1 MAATERTT
9 FVRRPSLVARPA
21 LFGRLSAGYDGG
33 VTLISAP
40 AGSGKSVLLRSWIE
54 AAGMGERTAW
64 VSVERDES
72 DEQRFWLAVV
82 EALRTAAGMGGPID
96 DLGPAPGF
104 DGVGVV
110 ERIIDGARSLDEPLL
125 FVIDDLHHLLEP
137 RALAALEVLLDRRPP
152 QLRVVLSTRHDPP
165 LGLHRLRL
173 AGELTELRATD
184 LRFQLD
190 ETSELLSAAGI
201 TLSADAVESLQARTE
216 GWVAGLR
223 LAALSL
229 AGRPDAERFVAEFS
243 GSERTVADY
252 LFAEV
257 LQREPEPVR
266 QLLLR
271 TSILERVNGSIA
283 DRLLG
288 TEGSERILLE
298 LEDAGAFVYSI
309 DRDRTWFRYHNLLAD
324 LLRLELRR
332 TEPAALPG
340 LHRLAAEWYAEH
352 GFPIDAIRHAQAAK
366 DWRYAGDLVGQFGF
380 SISLDGSFAT
390 MRALLERFPKEEFA
404 NPELAAFLAYGEVI
418 RPSLDTAASYIALAE
433 RHAAEV
439 PAERVPLFEAML
451 GTARLTL
458 ARWRGD
464 YGVAVRQVP
473 PLLESSPAATIS
485 QIGAENDVRAV
496 ALLTLGIVETWAGA
510 GDDAERHLRE
520 AVELAR
526 RIGRPYV
533 EQGCLAHLAV
543 AVARHSVSAGRD
555 LALQALDIQERFG
568 WQSEPVVPIV
578 FAVIG
583 AADVLQGRFDE
594 ADSWLERAEQSL
606 RPNAEP
612 AKEILVRYSRGLHRL
627 GQGRHSEAL
636 ALFAETQRLQSFLVA
651 PDPLAISARALQAQ
665 TLVSLGDATAA
676 GAVLETVSAAE
687 REFAETRIAFAAL
700 HLARRDARAAVDVL
714 APVRA
719 GTAPVIADY
728 SLANGLIVDAVARDL
743 LGDAKGAEDDVERA
757 LDLAEP
763 DALVLPFLITPA
775 RELLE
780 RHPRHRTAHAA
791 LLATILDVLAGS
803 PVRAKRGEPV
813 ELAEDLTESEIRV
826 LRYLPSNLS
835 APEIAAQVFLSTS
848 TVKTHM
854 RHVYEKL
861 GVHKRTEA
869 VERARDLGLLG
880 PSVRSRR

>member
-298 LEDAGAFVYSI
+298 LEDAGAFVYYI

>member
-9 FVRRPSLVARPA
+9 SIRRPTLVARPA
-21 LFGRLSAGYDGG
+21 LFERLSAGYAGG

-40 AGSGKSVLLRSWIE
+40 AGSGKTVLLRSWIE
-54 AAGMGERTAW
+54 AAGLGERTAW
-64 VSVERDES
+64 VSVERDEC

-82 EALRTAAGMGGPID
+82 EALRTAAGMEGPID

-110 ERIIDGARSLDEPLL
+110 ERIIDGAQSLDEPLL

-137 RALAALEVLLDRRPP
+137 RALAALELLLDRRPP

-184 LRFQLD
+184 LRFALD
-190 ETSELLSAAGI
+190 ETNELLSTAGI
-201 TLSADAVESLQARTE
+201 ALSRAAVDSLQARTE

-223 LAALSL
+223 LAVLSL
-229 AGRPDAERFVAEFS
+229 AGRPDPDRFVAEFS

-271 TSILERVNGSIA
+271 TSILGRVNGSIA

-309 DRDRTWFRYHNLLAD
+309 DRERSWFRYHNLLAD

-332 TEPAALPG
+332 TEPAAVPG
-340 LHRLAAEWYAEH
+340 LHRVAAEWYAER
-352 GFPIDAIRHAQAAK
+352 GFPIDAIRQAQAAA
-366 DWRYAGDLVGQFGF
+366 DWRYAGDLIGRFGF

-390 MRALLERFPKEEFA
+390 MRALLEPFPKEAFT

-433 RHAAEV
+433 RHASEV
-439 PAERVPLFEAML
+439 PQDRLPLFEAML
-451 GTARLTL
+451 TTARLTL

-464 YGVAVRQVP
+464 YSAAMRDMP
-473 PLLESSPAATIS
+473 ALLEPSAAETVS
-485 QIGAENDVRAV
+485 QIAAENDVRAV
-496 ALLTLGIVETWAGA
+496 ALMTLGIVETWAGA
-510 GDDAERHLRE
+510 GDDAEQHLRE
-520 AVELAR
+520 AADLAR

-533 EQGCLAHLAV
+533 EQGSLAHLAV

-555 LALQALDIQERFG
+555 LALQTLDIQERYG

-583 AADVLQGRFDE
+583 AVDVLQGRFDE
-594 ADSWLERAEQSL
+594 AEPWLDRAEQSL

-627 GQGRHSEAL
+627 GQGRATDAL
-636 ALFAETQRLQSFLVA
+636 ALFAEAQRLQSFLVA
-651 PDPLAISARALQAQ
+651 PDPLAISACALAAQ
-665 TLVSLGDATAA
+665 TLAGLGDAAA
-676 GAVLETVSAAE
+676 AAAVLDTVSTEE
-687 REFAETRIAFAAL
+687 REFAETRIALATI
-700 HLARRDARAAVDVL
+700 HLARRDPQAAVDAL
-714 APVRA
+714 APLRA
-719 GTAPVIADY
+719 GELPAIADY
-728 SLANGLIVDAVARDL
+728 SRPNGFIVDAVARDR
-743 LGDAKGAEDDVERA
+743 LGDSKAAEDDVERA

-763 DALVLPFLITPA
+763 DALVLPFLLTPA

-803 PVRAKRGEPV
+803 PVRARRGEQM

-835 APEIAAQVFLSTS
+835 APEIAATVFLSTS

-854 RHVYEKL
+854 RHIYEKL
-861 GVHKRTEA
+861 GAHKRTEA
-869 VERARDLGLLG
+869 VERARELGLLG
-880 PSVRSRR
+880 PSARTRR

>member
-1 MAATERTT
+1 
-9 FVRRPSLVARPA
+9 
-21 LFGRLSAGYDGG
+21 
-33 VTLISAP
+33 
-40 AGSGKSVLLRSWIE
+40 
-54 AAGMGERTAW
+54 MGERTAW

-298 LEDAGAFVYSI
+298 LEDAGAFVYYI

-687 REFAETRIAFAAL
+687 REFAETRISFAAL

>member
-1 MAATERTT
+1 
-9 FVRRPSLVARPA
+9 
-21 LFGRLSAGYDGG
+21 
-33 VTLISAP
+33 
-40 AGSGKSVLLRSWIE
+40 
-54 AAGMGERTAW
+54 
-64 VSVERDES
+64 
-72 DEQRFWLAVV
+72 
-82 EALRTAAGMGGPID
+82 
-96 DLGPAPGF
+96 
-104 DGVGVV
+104 
-110 ERIIDGARSLDEPLL
+110 
-125 FVIDDLHHLLEP
+125 
-137 RALAALEVLLDRRPP
+137 
-152 QLRVVLSTRHDPP
+152 VVLSTRHDPP

-184 LRFQLD
+184 LRFALD
-190 ETSELLSAAGI
+190 ETNELLCTAGI
-201 TLSADAVESLQARTE
+201 ALSRAAVDSLQARTE

-223 LAALSL
+223 LAVLSL
-229 AGRPDAERFVAEFS
+229 AGRPDPDRFVAEFS

-271 TSILERVNGSIA
+271 TSILGRVNGSIA

-309 DRDRTWFRYHNLLAD
+309 DRERSWFRYHNLLAD

-332 TEPAALPG
+332 TEPAAVPG
-340 LHRLAAEWYAEH
+340 LHRVAAEWYAER
-352 GFPIDAIRHAQAAK
+352 GFPIDAIRQAQAAA
-366 DWRYAGDLVGQFGF
+366 DWRYAGDLIGRFGF

-390 MRALLERFPKEEFA
+390 MRALLEPFPKEAFT

-433 RHAAEV
+433 RHASEV
-439 PAERVPLFEAML
+439 PQDRLPLFEAML
-451 GTARLTL
+451 TTARLTL

-464 YGVAVRQVP
+464 YSAAMRDMP
-473 PLLESSPAATIS
+473 ALLEPSAAETVS
-485 QIGAENDVRAV
+485 QIAAENDVRAV
-496 ALLTLGIVETWAGA
+496 ALMTLGIVETWAGA
-510 GDDAERHLRE
+510 GDDAEQHLRE
-520 AVELAR
+520 AADLAR

-533 EQGCLAHLAV
+533 EQGSLAHLAV

-555 LALQALDIQERFG
+555 LALQTLDIQERYG

-583 AADVLQGRFDE
+583 AVDVLQGRFDE
-594 ADSWLERAEQSL
+594 AEPWLDRAEQSL

-627 GQGRHSEAL
+627 GQGRATDAL
-636 ALFAETQRLQSFLVA
+636 ALFAEAQRLQSFLVA
-651 PDPLAISARALQAQ
+651 PDPLAISACALAAQ
-665 TLVSLGDATAA
+665 TLAGLGDAAA
-676 GAVLETVSAAE
+676 AAAVLDTVSTAE
-687 REFAETRIAFAAL
+687 REFAETRIALATI
-700 HLARRDARAAVDVL
+700 HLARRDPQAAVDAL
-714 APVRA
+714 APLRA
-719 GTAPVIADY
+719 GELPAIADY
-728 SLANGLIVDAVARDL
+728 SRPNGFIVDAVARDR
-743 LGDAKGAEDDVERA
+743 LGDSKAAEDDVERA

-763 DALVLPFLITPA
+763 DALVLPFLLTPA
-775 RELLE
+775 REVLE

-803 PVRAKRGEPV
+803 PVRARRGEQM

-835 APEIAAQVFLSTS
+835 APEIAATVFLSTS

-854 RHVYEKL
+854 RHIYEKL
-861 GVHKRTEA
+861 GAHKRTEA
-869 VERARDLGLLG
+869 VERARELGLLG
-880 PSVRSRR
+880 PSTRTRR

>member
-1 MAATERTT
+1 M
-9 FVRRPSLVARPA
+9 
-21 LFGRLSAGYDGG
+21 
-33 VTLISAP
+33 
-40 AGSGKSVLLRSWIE
+40 
-54 AAGMGERTAW
+54 
-64 VSVERDES
+64 
-72 DEQRFWLAVV
+72 
-82 EALRTAAGMGGPID
+82 
-96 DLGPAPGF
+96 
-104 DGVGVV
+104 
-110 ERIIDGARSLDEPLL
+110 
-125 FVIDDLHHLLEP
+125 
-137 RALAALEVLLDRRPP
+137 
-152 QLRVVLSTRHDPP
+152 VLSTRHDPP

-184 LRFQLD
+184 LRFALD
-190 ETSELLSAAGI
+190 ETNELLSTAGI
-201 TLSADAVESLQARTE
+201 ALSRAAVDSLQARTE

-223 LAALSL
+223 LAVLSL
-229 AGRPDAERFVAEFS
+229 AGRPDPDRFVAEFS

-271 TSILERVNGSIA
+271 TSILGRVNGSIA
-283 DRLLG
+283 ARLLG

-309 DRDRTWFRYHNLLAD
+309 DRERSWFRYHNLLAD

-332 TEPAALPG
+332 TEPAAVPG
-340 LHRLAAEWYAEH
+340 LHRVAAEWYAER
-352 GFPIDAIRHAQAAK
+352 GFPIDAIRQAQAAA
-366 DWRYAGDLVGQFGF
+366 DWRYAGDLIGRFGF

-390 MRALLERFPKEEFA
+390 MRALLEPFPKEAFT

-433 RHAAEV
+433 RHASEV
-439 PAERVPLFEAML
+439 PQDRLPLFEAML
-451 GTARLTL
+451 TTARLTL

-464 YGVAVRQVP
+464 YSAAMRDMP
-473 PLLESSPAATIS
+473 ALLDPSAAETVS
-485 QIGAENDVRAV
+485 QIAAENDVRAV
-496 ALLTLGIVETWAGA
+496 ALMTLGIVETWAGA
-510 GDDAERHLRE
+510 GDDAEQHLRE
-520 AVELAR
+520 AADLAR

-533 EQGCLAHLAV
+533 EQGSLAHLAV

-555 LALQALDIQERFG
+555 LALQTLDIQERYG

-583 AADVLQGRFDE
+583 AVDVLQGRFDE
-594 ADSWLERAEQSL
+594 AEPWLDRAEQSL

-612 AKEILVRYSRGLHRL
+612 AKEILVRYCRGLHRL
-627 GQGRHSEAL
+627 GQGRATDAV
-636 ALFAETQRLQSFLVA
+636 ALFAEAQRLQSFLVA
-651 PDPLAISARALQAQ
+651 PDPLAISACALAAQ
-665 TLVSLGDATAA
+665 TLAGLGDAAA
-676 GAVLETVSAAE
+676 AAAVLDTVSTEE
-687 REFAETRIAFAAL
+687 REFAETRIALAAI
-700 HLARRDARAAVDVL
+700 HLAKRDPRAAVDAL

-719 GTAPVIADY
+719 GELPAIADY
-728 SLANGLIVDAVARDL
+728 SRPNGFIVDAVARDR
-743 LGDAKGAEDDVERA
+743 LGDSKAAEDDVERA

-763 DALVLPFLITPA
+763 DALVLPFLLTPA

-803 PVRAKRGEPV
+803 PVRARRGEQM

-826 LRYLPSNLS
+826 LRNLPSNLS
-835 APEIAAQVFLSTS
+835 APEIAATVFLSTS

-854 RHVYEKL
+854 RHIYEKL
-861 GVHKRTEA
+861 GAHKRTEA
-869 VERARDLGLLG
+869 VERARELGLLG
-880 PSVRSRR
+880 PSTRTRR